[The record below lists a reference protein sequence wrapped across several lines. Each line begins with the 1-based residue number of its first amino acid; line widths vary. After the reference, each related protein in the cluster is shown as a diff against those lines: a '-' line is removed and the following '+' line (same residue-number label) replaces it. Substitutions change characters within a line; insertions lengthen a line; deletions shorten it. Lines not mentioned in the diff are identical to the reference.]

1 MADVLGPNQKQIL
14 HQEAAAS
21 HQLHMSRIKNNKSNT
36 NNIVRLSAAKQFD
49 EISPARAAAIEKIMG
64 NPAVN

>member
-1 MADVLGPNQKQIL
+1 MPAVLGANQKAVL
-14 HQEAAAS
+14 HQEAASS

-49 EISPARAAAIEKIMG
+49 EPSPQRAAAIERIMST
-64 NPAVN
+64 NTSS